1 MSDSEWGW
9 VKMWRSSKHLPY
21 WVVVA
26 FIFLHFCPK
35 DFACHMWIKRLMSE
49 TFKVLTFGFNAMQVV
64 QCPPINSAKVANP
77 VIATLSFTFPS
88 RLPTKKYSVKKL
100 LMELIWFTHYMISLF
115 TMDSMQPNIMLLSIK
130 NGLGVW
136 LLGSKVH
143 CQCGIKREGIH
154 GPPVYNT
161 LLLLL
166 HTSVKLPD
174 LVLTFLHPNGQHNTN
189 CCQ

>member
-1 MSDSEWGW
+1 MFDIEWGCGGLQNTCHIELW
-9 VKMWRSSKHLPY
+9 SLLSFSTFVQKTLLATCESNASCPRLLKCWRLDSI
-21 WVVVA
+21 A
-26 FIFLHFCPK
+26 I
-35 DFACHMWIKRLMSE
+35 
-49 TFKVLTFGFNAMQVV
+49 QVV
-64 QCPPINSAKVANP
+64 QCPSINSAKVANP

-88 RLPTKKYSVKKL
+88 RLPTKKYPVKLKKL
-100 LMELIWFTHYMISLF
+100 LMELIWFTHYMISFF

-136 LLGSKVH
+136 LLGSRVH
-143 CQCGIKREGIH
+143 CHCGIKREGIH
-154 GPPVYNT
+154 GPSVYNT